1 MNTFSQ
7 GKDTFFI
14 NTINISSSL
23 MDELKIGVEFEKR
36 KKEAE
41 QAILKKKHL
50 EILKKEEEEAAKRLS
65 VLKKNNSELVVA
77 ATNLLEEILKSYE
90 NDLFDLNSSL
100 KKIDIEGRLVKG
112 YVDGQE
118 VIVDLESQSIYKFEY
133 FEKITA
139 NDIIKR
145 LDNIAAKESLFNII
159 SKRSF
164 ESPSFVNRAFEI
176 TTICNYIIAI

>member
-65 VLKKNNSELVVA
+65 VLKKKNSELVVD
-77 ATNLLEEILKSYE
+77 ATNLL
-90 NDLFDLNSSL
+90 
-100 KKIDIEGRLVKG
+100 
-112 YVDGQE
+112 
-118 VIVDLESQSIYKFEY
+118 
-133 FEKITA
+133 
-139 NDIIKR
+139 
-145 LDNIAAKESLFNII
+145 
-159 SKRSF
+159 
-164 ESPSFVNRAFEI
+164 
-176 TTICNYIIAI
+176 